1 MALYSKRIARLSAA
15 ALVCAAVLAGCAAS
29 QTGSSQ
35 YGPKP
40 IPEGKGRLY
49 LEAGGIMQL
58 NFYVLDEET
67 GEEVHSDMPRMSAA
81 SPAGYESSW
90 QENRLVVD
98 LDPGTYQVVVNTDIR
113 DDVVVPG
120 VVVGMGQ
127 ETHTRIGVGRFMVLF
142 TGGDQYGPQPQMPFL
157 IMDYGMRT
165 VLGKGITS
173 SQVKH
178 IIVPEGRYKI
188 RMEQSSAGL
197 DEMRPV
203 DVAFGR
209 VTPIRIDVRTEE
221 EEQSPVT
228 QP

>member
-1 MALYSKRIARLSAA
+1 MVMYDRRIARLAAA
-15 ALVCAAVLAGCAAS
+15 ALVCGGVLAGCAAS
-29 QTGSSQ
+29 QTGSQ
-35 YGPKP
+35 YGPEP

-49 LEAGGIMQL
+49 LEAGGIRQL

-67 GEEVHSDMPRMSAA
+67 GEEVYSDMPRLSAA

-113 DDVVVPG
+113 DDVVAPG
-120 VVVGMGQ
+120 VVINMGQ

-142 TGGDQYGPQPQMPFL
+142 SGGDQFGAQMPFL

-165 VLGKGITS
+165 VLGKAITS
-173 SQVKH
+173 TQVKH

-188 RMEQSSAGL
+188 RIEQSAAGL
-197 DEMRPV
+197 DEIRPI

-209 VTPIRIDVRTEE
+209 VTPVRIDVQAE
-221 EEQSPVT
+221 EEQQSPAA

>member
-1 MALYSKRIARLSAA
+1 MASYHRRIARLAVA
-15 ALVCAAVLAGCAAS
+15 ALICGSVLAGCAAS
-29 QTGSSQ
+29 QTGSQ
-35 YGPKP
+35 YGPQP
-40 IPEGKGRLY
+40 IPEGKGRLF

-67 GEEVHSDMPRMSAA
+67 GEEVYSDMPRVSAA

-113 DDVVVPG
+113 DDVVVPE
-120 VVVGMGQ
+120 VVVTMGQ
-127 ETHTRIGVGRFMVLF
+127 ETHTPIGVGRFMVLF
-142 TGGDQYGPQPQMPFL
+142 SGGDQFGAQMPFL

-178 IIVPEGRYKI
+178 FIVPEGRYKI
-188 RMEQSSAGL
+188 RMEQIAAGL

-203 DVAFGR
+203 DVVFGR
-209 VTPIRIDVRTEE
+209 VTPIRIDVQAPQ
-221 EEQSPVT
+221 EEQSPT
-228 QP
+228 AQP